1 MALNNVPLAGQNLV
15 QTRDA
20 INQNFITY
28 IDAQFAVDHVAFATL
43 GAGKHNKVTLPLVS
57 TSPASPVFAA
67 GENGIYNLNNATTTK
82 NEIYLHIQQN
92 ATTVEIPM
100 TASTLS
106 SSTPTGLTQG
116 YTFLPSG
123 LILAWGSQL
132 ILNAGTTTVNIPYT
146 FSNANRILH
155 VMISPAG
162 LASGGAV
169 TGQVSFIAVT
179 SVNTFTASAQGPSNV
194 VGKFLV
200 IGY

>member
-15 QTRDA
+15 GTRDA
-20 INQNFITY
+20 IHDNFITY
-28 IDAQFAVDHVAFATL
+28 IDPQFAVDHVAFATA
-43 GAGKHNKVTLPLVS
+43 GAGKHNKVTLPVQGG
-57 TSPASPVFAA
+57 SPVFAA

-82 NEIYLHIQQN
+82 NEIYIHKQQN

-106 SSTPTGLTQG
+106 NSTPTGLTQG

-155 VMISPAG
+155 VMISPSG
-162 LASGGAV
+162 LTSGGTV
-169 TGQVSFIAVT
+169 NGQVSFIAVA
-179 SVNTFTASAQGPSNV
+179 SVNTFTASAQGPTNV